1 MIKVDNLVKEYGDF
15 RLNVSL
21 ETPDG
26 TVTGLIGKN
35 GAGKSTTIKAI
46 LGLIKPDS
54 GSVTINGK
62 EVSALTNSDKFMIG
76 AAMSDSG
83 FSMYLS
89 AEDVIHILKK
99 MYPLFDEP
107 FFRKKCSELRIP
119 LNKQLKEFSTGM
131 RAKLR
136 VLIAISHKAEILIM
150 DEPTAGLDVEA
161 RNETLDLL
169 REYLTVNEKCSILI
183 TSHISTDL
191 EGLCDDIY
199 MISDGRVVIH
209 EDTDVILGKYALLK
223 MDEKTYLN
231 LDKEYVI
238 STKKDNYGVIC
249 LTNERQFYA
258 ENYPDIVIEN
268 GNIDDLILYYDGS
281 VQNIKTLKACV

>member
-1 MIKVDNLVKEYGDF
+1 MIKVDNLVKKYGDF
-15 RLNVSL
+15 KLDVSL
-21 ETPDG
+21 EIPDG

-35 GAGKSTTIKAI
+35 GAGKSTTIKSI
-46 LGLIKPDS
+46 LGLIRPDN

-62 EVSALTNSDKFMIG
+62 EVSALTNSEKCVIG

-83 FSMYLS
+83 FSMYLN

-99 MYPLFDEP
+99 MYPLFDEA
-107 FFRKKCSELRIP
+107 FFRKKCSELGLP
-119 LNKQLKEFSTGM
+119 LDKQIKDYSTGM

-136 VLIAISHKAEILIM
+136 VLTAISHKAEILIM
-150 DEPTAGLDVEA
+150 DEPTAGLDIEA

-169 REYLTVNEKCSILI
+169 RQYLADNEKCSILI

-199 MISDGRVVIH
+199 LISDGRVVVH

-223 MDEKTYLN
+223 MDEKVYES
-231 LDKEYVI
+231 LDKEYVLN
-238 STKKDNYGVIC
+238 TKKDSHGVVC

-268 GNIDDLILYYDGS
+268 GNIDDLILY
-281 VQNIKTLKACV
+281 I